1 LVEYKDIQAAAA
13 HIYPYVRRTPLIQ
26 ATDLKDHK
34 FPGLLS
40 LKLENLQVSGS
51 FKARGAINKLL
62 SLPPEMLEKGLI
74 TASGGNHG
82 LAVAY
87 AGWIA
92 HKPATIFLPHGASAA
107 KAEKMRHWGAQV
119 IFEGSVFDEANAAA
133 LDMAERDGKA
143 YLHPFADPAV
153 IAGQGTIALEILKDL
168 PDVETLIVSM
178 GGGGLISGIS
188 VAAKKRKPSLRIIG
202 VEPVGAPKIT
212 KSLEAG
218 HLIQLP
224 EIKTSVAVL
233 APKTSADLN
242 LEIIRQY
249 VDETVLVSDEEM
261 REAAFWLWFEMG
273 IAAELAGAAA
283 MATLMFDRVQVGKEE
298 PVCVLVCGSGTD
310 GIPAM

>member
-1 LVEYKDIQAAAA
+1 MVDYKDIQAAAV

-26 ATDLKDHK
+26 ATDLKDRK
-34 FPGLLS
+34 FRGLLS

-62 SLPPEMLEKGLI
+62 SLPPETLEKGLI

-92 HKPATIFLPHGASAA
+92 HKPATIYLPHGASIA
-107 KAEKMRHWGAQV
+107 KAEKMKHWGAQV

-133 LDMAERDGKA
+133 LTMAAREGKA
-143 YLHPFADPAV
+143 YLHPFADPMV

-168 PDVETLIVSM
+168 PDVETLIVAM
-178 GGGGLISGIS
+178 GGGGLISGVS
-188 VAAKKRKPSLRIIG
+188 LAAKKIKPSIRIIG
-202 VEPVGAPKIT
+202 VEPTGAPKIT
-212 KSLEAG
+212 RSLEAG

-224 EIKTSVAVL
+224 EILTTVGVL
-233 APKTSADLN
+233 APKMSADLN
-242 LEIIRQY
+242 LDIIRAY

-261 REAAFWLWFEMG
+261 REAAYWLWFEMG

-283 MATLMFDRVQVGKEE
+283 MAALIFNRVQVGKEE
-298 PVCVLVCGSGTD
+298 TVCVLVCGSGTD
-310 GIPAM
+310 GVPLT